1 MDLKLTEEQDLIRKT
16 AREFVDNEIKPF
28 VRQWELDGEIP
39 SAVYDKMAALG
50 FLGAPIPTEYGG
62 SGVDGIAYAILT
74 EELAKGCSSLR
85 TSLSV
90 NASLFGSTLLRF
102 GSEAQKK
109 RWLVPTAK
117 GTKMGAWAITE
128 AGSGTDAASMKTRA
142 TKKGKEWV
150 LNGSKMWISNGAKAD
165 FVVVFAYTDPKLRY
179 KGISCIVVEKGT
191 KGFKPGVVET
201 TNKLG
206 LRSSPTAELLFED
219 CHIPEENLI
228 GKEGQGWDVAM
239 YVLNHGRL
247 SVAAGAVGIAQAAL
261 EASIDYAKKRQAFG
275 KPIGAFQLVK
285 AKIAEM
291 ANGVEAGR
299 MLVWR
304 AAHVKEAFHA
314 GEASF
319 DEWTLAVSHAKLFTA
334 EMCVKVCEEAVQVHG
349 ANGYTNAYPVER
361 YWRDSKICGIYE
373 GTNEIQKLI
382 IARHVLGKELSET

>member
-1 MDLKLTEEQDLIRKT
+1 MDLQLSEEQRLIQRT
-16 AREFVDNEIKPF
+16 ARDFVDREVKPH
-28 VRQWELDGEIP
+28 VREWELKGEIP
-39 SAVYDKMAALG
+39 DAVYRKMADLG
-50 FLGAPIPTEYGG
+50 FLGAPIPAEYGG
-62 SGVDGIAYAILT
+62 AGLDAVAYAILT

-90 NASLFGSTLLRF
+90 NASLAGSTLLRF
-102 GSEAQKK
+102 GTEEQKK
-109 RWLVPTAK
+109 RWLAPMAK
-117 GTKMGAWAITE
+117 GVKLGAWALTE
-128 AGSGTDAASMKTRA
+128 AGSGTDAAAMKTRA
-142 TKKGKEWV
+142 AKKGKDWV

-165 FVVVFAYTDPKLRY
+165 TVVVFAYTDPKLRY
-179 KGISCIVVEKGT
+179 KGISCFVVEKGA
-191 KGFKPGVVET
+191 KGFRPGAVET

-206 LRSSPTAELLFED
+206 LRSSPTAELIFED
-219 CHIPEENLI
+219 CHIPEGNLV

-261 EASIDYAKKRQAFG
+261 EASLDYAKKRQAFG
-275 KPIGAFQLVK
+275 KPIGSYQLIK

-291 ANGVEAGR
+291 STAVEAGR

-304 AAHVKEAFHA
+304 AALVKEAHHR
-314 GEASF
+314 GEATF
-319 DEWTLAVSHAKLFTA
+319 DEWTLAVSLAKLFTA
-334 EMCVKVCEEAVQVHG
+334 EMCVEVAEEAVQIHG
-349 ANGYTNAYPVER
+349 ANGYTNEYPVER